1 MVALNSM
8 ALTFRLG
15 LSESKIYF
23 GSEIQTKVWTQPGVV
38 KRRFLGTKKLIP
50 LK

>member
-1 MVALNSM
+1 MSFLFDVNGILKNGIVG
-8 ALTFRLG
+8 G
-15 LSESKIYF
+15 L
-23 GSEIQTKVWTQPGVV
+23 PGVV